1 MKHNGTI
8 NNFNHNKALAL
19 LTIKNLDAHK
29 KILHGQG
36 ARNHDVQWQL
46 KAYSKLYWYI

>member
-36 ARNHDVQWQL
+36 ARNHDFKPFTCSVAAEGIL
-46 KAYSKLYWYI
+46 